1 MTLLAKH
8 TGVGVGVYMVSF
20 LATLGGTS
28 GGSGKFD
35 FLLRAEQSGGTAV
48 ASAGPFTLC
57 FDQITF
63 VCADSRSGTWTY
75 ANNSAN
81 ASFAIYGS
89 STAAVSVACSAVS
102 YIQLTR
108 IA

>member
-1 MTLLAKH
+1 M
-8 TGVGVGVYMVSF
+8 
-20 LATLGGTS
+20 
-28 GGSGKFD
+28 
-35 FLLRAEQSGGTAV
+35 

-75 ANNSAN
+75 ANNTAN

-89 STAAVSVACSAVS
+89 ITAAVSVACSAVS